1 MSKEYLENLIKRNDY
16 EKDNQN
22 YLKIRVLKTF
32 ENLIKT
38 FFNRNIYDLK
48 NSLDLGS
55 ADGSF
60 VKVLKEKGFNAIG
73 LDIKDLNFENDK
85 FTQKDDTFDLITA
98 ISVIEHLSNPNNF
111 LTEVKRV
118 LKKDGFFILVTPN
131 WKYDMKNFYNDPTH
145 IKPYTTTSINF
156 LLESFKF
163 KNIKIVPWLVC
174 KPSWMWKI
182 PFSFELAKII
192 PFRGSRNKLIPE
204 FLKGNSKSILIICQK

>member
-60 VKVLKEKGFNAIG
+60 VKVLKEKGFNALG
-73 LDIKDLNFENDK
+73 LDIKDLNFEMINLHK
-85 FTQKDDTFDLITA
+85 KMILLI
-98 ISVIEHLSNPNNF
+98 
-111 LTEVKRV
+111 
-118 LKKDGFFILVTPN
+118 
-131 WKYDMKNFYNDPTH
+131 
-145 IKPYTTTSINF
+145 
-156 LLESFKF
+156 
-163 KNIKIVPWLVC
+163 
-174 KPSWMWKI
+174 
-182 PFSFELAKII
+182 
-192 PFRGSRNKLIPE
+192 
-204 FLKGNSKSILIICQK
+204 

>member
-16 EKDNQN
+16 ERDNQN

-60 VKVLKEKGFNAIG
+60 VKVLKEKGFNALG

>member
-16 EKDNQN
+16 EKENQN
-22 YLKIRVLKTF
+22 YLKMRVLKTF

-60 VKVLKEKGFNAIG
+60 VKVLKEKGFNALG

>member
-1 MSKEYLENLIKRNDY
+1 MIKRNDY

-22 YLKIRVLKTF
+22 YLKIRVLYTF

-60 VKVLKEKGFNAIG
+60 VKVLKEKGFNALG

>member
-16 EKDNQN
+16 EKENQN
-22 YLKIRVLKTF
+22 YLKMKVLKIF

-60 VKVLKEKGFNAIG
+60 VKVLKENGFNALG

-131 WKYDMKNFYNDPTH
+131 WKFDMKNFYNDPTH

>member
-60 VKVLKEKGFNAIG
+60 VKVLKEKGFNALG

>member
-16 EKDNQN
+16 EKENQN
-22 YLKIRVLKTF
+22 YLKMRVLKTF

-60 VKVLKEKGFNAIG
+60 VKVLKENGFNALG

-131 WKYDMKNFYNDPTH
+131 WKFDMKNFYNDPTH

>member
-60 VKVLKEKGFNAIG
+60 VKVLKEKGFNALG

-131 WKYDMKNFYNDPTH
+131 WKFDMKNFYNDPTH

>member
-38 FFNRNIYDLK
+38 FFNKNIYDLK

>member
-16 EKDNQN
+16 EKENQN
-22 YLKIRVLKTF
+22 YLKMRVLKTF

-60 VKVLKEKGFNAIG
+60 VKVLKEKGFNALG

-131 WKYDMKNFYNDPTH
+131 WKFDMKNFYNDPTH

>member
-38 FFNRNIYDLK
+38 FFNKNIYDLK

-60 VKVLKEKGFNAIG
+60 VKVLKEKGFNALG

>member
-16 EKDNQN
+16 EKENQN
-22 YLKIRVLKTF
+22 YLKMRVLKTF

-60 VKVLKEKGFNAIG
+60 VKVLKENGFNALG
-73 LDIKDLNFENDK
+73 LDIKDLNFENDR

-131 WKYDMKNFYNDPTH
+131 WKFDMKNFYNDPTH

>member
-16 EKDNQN
+16 EKENQN
-22 YLKIRVLKTF
+22 YLKMRVLKTF

-60 VKVLKEKGFNAIG
+60 VKVLKENGFNALG
-73 LDIKDLNFENDK
+73 LDIKDLNFENDR

-111 LTEVKRV
+111 LTEVKKSFEKRWI
-118 LKKDGFFILVTPN
+118 FYSCNPN
-131 WKYDMKNFYNDPTH
+131 WKFDMKNFYNDPTH

-156 LLESFKF
+156 LLEVL
-163 KNIKIVPWLVC
+163 NLKI
-174 KPSWMWKI
+174 
-182 PFSFELAKII
+182 
-192 PFRGSRNKLIPE
+192 
-204 FLKGNSKSILIICQK
+204 